1 VEKGTIPKYGIP
13 SKVVLV
19 DTIAKTSVGK
29 ISKKDLRIQYK

>member
-1 VEKGTIPKYGIP
+1 VL
-13 SKVVLV
+13 LV